1 MTQMENTDNLPQYS
15 RQTAAH
21 FNRLSL
27 RKGVSLVG
35 ISRNPTDL
43 DVFFLTVSFFVT
55 KGATECDLARDV
67 FYVRLEDF
75 LKRWAGWLKTT
86 PEEVTE
92 AMRACGCVAIYGEV
106 CNVALAIAP
115 EADGPERVAL
125 EWAEMDNERVKR
137 RARLRAQLQE
147 KNRTVNAP
155 KLPQADPDLD
165 PKVMNEALRMAAAA
179 RDNGEVPV
187 GAVLVVDGNIVAE
200 AANETIGR
208 HDPTA
213 HAEMLAIRKAAA
225 MLGNERLTGSTLYV
239 TLEPCPMC
247 AAAIA
252 HARIAR
258 VVWGA
263 DDPNC
268 GGMRSALDVAA
279 KAHMNHRAVHTPG
292 VLRSECEAIL
302 KDFFQG
308 KRRAQKAKTQ
318 PDDKPA
324 SES

>member
-1 MTQMENTDNLPQYS
+1 MTDLEKTDNFPAYS
-15 RQTAAH
+15 LETAAH

-35 ISRNPTDL
+35 VSRNPLDL
-43 DVFFLTVSFFVT
+43 DVFFLTVSYFIT
-55 KGATECDLARDV
+55 KGATECNLARDE

-75 LKRWAGWLKTT
+75 LKRWADWLKTT
-86 PEEVTE
+86 PEEVIE
-92 AMRACGCVAIYGEV
+92 AMRACGCVAIYEETAK
-106 CNVALAIAP
+106 VAIAIAP
-115 EADGPERVAL
+115 DAEGPERVAQ
-125 EWAEMDNERVKR
+125 EWFALDTERVKR

-147 KNRTVNAP
+147 RNRTINAP
-155 KLPQADPDLD
+155 KLPQPDPELD
-165 PKVMNEALRMAAAA
+165 PKVMEEAIRMAHVAK
-179 RDNGEVPV
+179 DKGEVPV
-187 GAVLVVDGNIVAE
+187 GAVIVVDGNIVA
-200 AANETIGR
+200 AAGNETITR

-213 HAEMLAIRKAAA
+213 HAEILAIRKAAA
-225 MLGNERLTGSTLYV
+225 ALGNERLTGATLYV

-252 HARIAR
+252 HARISR

-279 KAHMNHRAVHTPG
+279 KAHMNHRAVHTPS
-292 VLRSECEAIL
+292 VKRAECEAVL

-308 KRRAQKAKTQ
+308 KRRAQKAK
-318 PDDKPA
+318 
-324 SES
+324 

>member
-1 MTQMENTDNLPQYS
+1 MSELEKTDSVPEYTDE
-15 RQTAAH
+15 TAAH

-27 RKGVSLVG
+27 RKGVSLTG
-35 ISRNPTDL
+35 ISRNPVDL
-43 DVFFLTVSFFVT
+43 DIFFLTVAYFIT
-55 KGATECDLARDV
+55 KGATECTLARDE

-75 LKRWAGWLKTT
+75 LKCRADWLQTT
-86 PEEVTE
+86 PEEVIE
-92 AMRACGCVAIYGEV
+92 AMRACGCVAVFGETAKV
-106 CNVALAIAP
+106 AIAIV
-115 EADGPERVAL
+115 ADAEGPARVDAL
-125 EWAEMDNERVKR
+125 WKALDCERVKR

-155 KLPQADPDLD
+155 KVPQPDPELD
-165 PKVMNEALRMAAAA
+165 PKAMQEAIRMACSAKEK
-179 RDNGEVPV
+179 GEVPV
-187 GAVLVVDGNIVAE
+187 GAVITIDGNIVA
-200 AANETIGR
+200 AAGNETITR

-225 MLGNERLTGSTLYV
+225 FLGNERLTGATLYV

-268 GGMRSALDVAA
+268 GAMRSALDVAA
-279 KAHMNHRAVHTPG
+279 KAHMNHRAVQTPS
-292 VLRSECEAIL
+292 VKRVECEALL
-302 KDFFQG
+302 KDFFQA
-308 KRRAQKAKTQ
+308 KRRAQK
-318 PDDKPA
+318 DKKDALPKP
-324 SES
+324 